1 MRTGRIVTFTRV
13 RGLPGRD
20 AVGRGED
27 SDGPVPRIV
36 SLAGPSAWALMLG
49 RCPCEGSDR
58 AGGGQV
64 ATYKMIYGDEENV
77 VEETL
82 DDITAVESED
92 GWIVMFREDDA
103 ILRVQEDHV
112 QSLELVSA

>member
-1 MRTGRIVTFTRV
+1 
-13 RGLPGRD
+13 
-20 AVGRGED
+20 
-27 SDGPVPRIV
+27 
-36 SLAGPSAWALMLG
+36 
-49 RCPCEGSDR
+49 
-58 AGGGQV
+58 
-64 ATYKMIYGDEENV
+64 MIYGDEENV